1 MTIELANRLCA
12 YRKYHGLSQE
22 ELAEKLEIS
31 RQAVSCWERAETSPD
46 TDNLILLSK
55 IYSVTL
61 DELLYRDPQK
71 VSLREPI
78 SPQTSG
84 RKRKKYNWCE
94 FPFTLIC
101 FAAYICLGVL
111 FSPGSW
117 GWGLMV
123 FLLVPLYYTLFDA
136 IAERDP
142 LTFCFPVLVLL
153 IYLIL
158 GITLHWWHP
167 GWLVF
172 LTIPI
177 YYTIWDFF
185 G

>member
-61 DELLYRDPQK
+61 DELLYRDPQE
-71 VSLREPI
+71 VS
-78 SPQTSG
+78 
-84 RKRKKYNWCE
+84 
-94 FPFTLIC
+94 
-101 FAAYICLGVL
+101 
-111 FSPGSW
+111 
-117 GWGLMV
+117 
-123 FLLVPLYYTLFDA
+123 LFDA

-158 GITLHWWHP
+158 GLTLHWWHP

-185 G
+185 D

>member
-78 SPQTSG
+78 SPQSSG
-84 RKRKKYNWCE
+84 RKRKKYNWCD

-136 IAERDP
+136 IAARDP
-142 LTFCFPVLVLL
+142 LTFWFPVLVLL

>member
-61 DELLYRDPQK
+61 DELLYRDPQE
-71 VSLREPI
+71 VSLREPMP
-78 SPQTSG
+78 PQSSG
-84 RKRKKYNWCE
+84 RKRKKYNWCD

-117 GWGLMV
+117 GWGLVV

-136 IAERDP
+136 IAARDP

-185 G
+185 D